1 MKVSQAIEI
10 AKEWVEENAGQLPGF
25 CGAYLAGTLSHLHQD
40 ASFPNYKDVDVNVIV
55 KDPDQLPVRKAQ
67 QLYKGLVVD
76 SEFQA
81 FEEYR
86 SPQAVLSSA
95 ANAPNVVAGT
105 ILADPQGLL
114 AGLLPVVEREYGR
127 RKWVQARCN
136 WEKRL
141 VLEHM
146 QAIQPEN
153 TCGDMFEELIW
164 VVLCLAGL
172 VAVAALKPPTTR
184 RCLALAS
191 ELLYAGGR
199 PELQEALL
207 QVWGCAYFEQQ
218 DVQFC
223 LETCI
228 QAFDQA
234 VSVIQAPF
242 YGIHRDLY
250 PYLVEGSREMMAAGH
265 HREAMFWI
273 MLMHSLS
280 NRAVQR
286 DGSEEERALSQAALN
301 RVLIKLG
308 LGTVDERRARL
319 ELVTRVTA
327 QVFEFADEV
336 VMRYPGQL

>member
-1 MKVSQAIEI
+1 MKVSQVIEI
-10 AKEWVEENAGQLPGF
+10 AREWVEENAGQLPGF
-25 CGAYLAGTLSHLHQD
+25 YGAYLAGTLSHLHQD
-40 ASFPNYKDVDVNVIV
+40 ASFPSYQDVDVNVVV
-55 KDPDQLPVRKAQ
+55 KDPGQLPVRKAQ

-81 FEEYR
+81 LKEYR

-95 ANAPNVVAGT
+95 ANAPNVVAGR

-114 AGLLPVVEREYGR
+114 AGLLPAVEREYGH

-141 VLEHM
+141 VLEHL

-164 VVLCLAGL
+164 VVLCLGGL
-172 VAVAALKPPTTR
+172 VAVATLKPPTTR
-184 RCLALAS
+184 RCLVLAS
-191 ELLYAGGR
+191 ELLHAEGR

-207 QVWGCAYFEQQ
+207 QVWGCAHLKEQ

-234 VSVIQAPF
+234 VSVLQAPF
-242 YGIHRDLY
+242 YGIQRDLY

-265 HREAMFWI
+265 QREAMFWI

-286 DGSEEERALSQAALN
+286 DGSEEESALSQAALN

-319 ELVTRVTA
+319 ELATSVTD
-327 QVFEFADEV
+327 QVFGFADAV
-336 VMRYPGQL
+336 VMRYPG